1 MSIISA
7 FVLAA
12 HGCSGD
18 DREAGKEAASPQQG
32 ERAPNVINQPY
43 VLVPVPQD
51 SWMMGGGRAQAPR
64 QAPVWRDS
72 HPEVTPPPVGRR
84 LESVNPWQPGVQQ
97 PQGAVRQNTNPWL
110 NGGQQAPVTP
120 QFRPLEEPRKP
131 YESSSVRPL
140 PAAPYDRIQGSSQN
154 PGYPAYP
161 ATPAYP
167 TNPVNPGY
175 GYPPAYGY
183 PGYAPTPYAYPGAP
197 VR

>member
-18 DREAGKEAASPQQG
+18 DREASEQATSRQQKE
-32 ERAPNVINQPY
+32 RVPNVINQPY
-43 VLVPVPQD
+43 MLVPVPQD
-51 SWMMGGGRAQAPR
+51 SWMRGGAQPQTPR

-72 HPEVTPPPVGRR
+72 HPEVAPPPVERR

-97 PQGAVRQNTNPWL
+97 PQGAVRQNSNPWL
-110 NGGQQAPVTP
+110 NGGQQTPVTP
-120 QFRPLEEPRKP
+120 QFRPLEEEKRKP
-131 YESSSVRPL
+131 YESSARPL
-140 PAAPYDRIQGSSQN
+140 PAAPYDRIQGSSQH

-161 ATPAYP
+161 TY
-167 TNPVNPGY
+167 PGY

-197 VR
+197 LR